1 MVLNS
6 NAAKPFAGVLCSSC
20 LLPSSPVCRYN
31 SLLTAVLLPSP
42 AWGTLAAFASLF
54 LSSSSDSLSLCG
66 GFAPHLQAKCFP
78 AEPAHL
84 CSSAGRTSLLLSHA
98 LSLSPHSCLWRGR
111 WKPDHCS
118 TSWAAGT
125 FWRSCRGS
133 QRAHSGPLHLGLL
146 LQGGMGGSCRVR
158 RD

>member
-1 MVLNS
+1 MLNS

-20 LLPSSPVCRYN
+20 LLPSSPQSADTIPC
-31 SLLTAVLLPSP
+31 LQ
-42 AWGTLAAFASLF
+42 
-54 LSSSSDSLSLCG
+54 LSSCLPQPGGHSQPLLLSFSAPHLDSLSLRG